1 MNFIGKWF
9 LEMSKV
15 EHWNNLI
22 ANLQEEFEDTK
33 EVIRFRISKKN
44 RQHNGQKKK
53 YKRTNND
60 LQNIHIKLKN
70 RVIRTP
76 LKHGDEL
83 RCFGRVNS
91 SCSNSGTHRFILVK
105 NPVICHEWE
114 KDRDVLTTS
123 GTYPWSFVIQI
134 FHNGQPSHGSDR
146 KTFEVMTST

>member
-33 EVIRFRISKKN
+33 EVIRIRISKKN

-53 YKRTNND
+53 YKH
-60 LQNIHIKLKN
+60 NIHIKLKN
-70 RVIRTP
+70 RVIRTQ

-83 RCFGRVNS
+83 RCSGRVNS
-91 SCSNSGTHRFILVK
+91 SCFTSGTHRVILVK